1 MIKRTYDIDSAT
13 LDKLKQNHYTRRI
26 KSHFQAYGTKY
37 DFLQFFSLSR
47 DGSDTGLICVF
58 NSAMLISTFQ
68 DTDADEQTAE
78 EIAAFINLNKPY
90 SVELE
95 QVLAKQVIRYVSQ
108 DYNADKRTEFH
119 FVAANSLPDM
129 QVDELPRLDDVFEI
143 LRQSF
148 PDLANSYELWL
159 TDTSHRIRRGLSQ
172 TFLLGNYTTATIQ
185 YIVDGVALVGHVATI
200 PSERGKFHA
209 RQLLYWIGERLTAD
223 GFSVRLFARPH
234 RVSYYEEIGFKE
246 AAADYV
252 LERKPY
258 NDR

>member
-1 MIKRTYDIDSAT
+1 MIERTYDVNSAL
-13 LDKLKQNHYTRRI
+13 LDRLKPNHYTRRI

-37 DFLQFFSLSR
+37 DFLRFFNISR
-47 DGSDTGLICVF
+47 SGSYIGLICVF
-58 NSAMLISTFQ
+58 NSSMLISTCLNSG
-68 DTDADEQTAE
+68 TDEETAE
-78 EIAAFINLNKPY
+78 EISGFIKLNKPF

-95 QVLAKQVIRYVSQ
+95 PDLAQKVIGYISD
-108 DYNADKRTEFH
+108 DYYADRRTEFH
-119 FVAANSLPDM
+119 FAATNSLPDM

-148 PDLANSYELWL
+148 PDLAGSYELWL
-159 TDTSHRIRRGLSQ
+159 TDTSHRVRRGLSQ
-172 TFLLGNYTTATIQ
+172 SFLLGNYTTATIQ
-185 YIVDGVALVGHVATI
+185 YIIDGVALVGHVATI
-200 PSERGKFHA
+200 PSERGKLHA
-209 RQLLYWIGERLTAD
+209 RSLLYWIGERLTAD

-252 LERKPY
+252 LERKTD